1 MDNMDNMD
9 KLIEYCKTAPIE
21 TLIKELKESGV
32 KFVPNEANEIRL
44 KRDKEKDTFD

>member
-1 MDNMDNMD
+1 MD

-32 KFVPNEANEIRL
+32 KFVPNEANKTYFVSEFR
-44 KRDKEKDTFD
+44 FC